1 VPLRASPWQPE
12 GSRVNLPQAAFAIVT
27 PTYPPDLERCRL
39 LVESLG
45 HCAPSIPHY
54 LIVDRRDAACFRPLA
69 SARTIIIDSEAVLEP
84 WFRRIP
90 TRHGYWFNF
99 RGFPVRGWMIQQ
111 MLKIG
116 IANLVSEP
124 VLVCCDSDVAFIRPF
139 GRDAIMVDG
148 RVGLLD
154 IDFADDRTRRWTA
167 VACKLL
173 GLDPARIAL
182 RAHVGNMICWRRET
196 MLALQARIET
206 ICGSSWQQAIARLPT
221 VSEYALYGTF
231 VRNVLGYEQ
240 SGHAP
245 SDRPLI
251 KPSWGT
257 DINGPG
263 ALDAFFADFSAG
275 EIGIMAHSKDAVDL
289 THLRRLL
296 AREWARSTA

>member
-1 VPLRASPWQPE
+1 VSPT
-12 GSRVNLPQAAFAIVT
+12 NDAFAILT

-45 HCAPSIPHY
+45 HCAPAVRHY
-54 LIVDRRDAACFRPLA
+54 LIVDRRDVACFRPLA
-69 SARTIIIDSEAVLEP
+69 SARTIIVESEAILEP
-84 WFRRIP
+84 SFRRIP

-99 RGFPVRGWMIQQ
+99 RGLPVRGWMLQQ

-116 IANLVSEP
+116 LANIVTEP
-124 VLVCCDSDVAFIRPF
+124 ILVCCDSDVAFIRPF
-139 GRDAIMVDG
+139 DHGAIAVDG
-148 RVGLLD
+148 RTGLLD
-154 IDFADDRTRRWTA
+154 INFIDDRTRQWTA

-173 GLDPARIAL
+173 GIDQARIEQ

-196 MLALQARIET
+196 MLALQARVET
-206 ICGSSWQQAIARLPT
+206 VCGMSWQQAIARLRT

-231 VRNVLGYEQ
+231 VRNVIGYEN

-251 KPSWGT
+251 KASWAT
-257 DINGPG
+257 DIASPR
-263 ALDAFFADFSAG
+263 ALDAFFADFGDS

-289 THLRRLL
+289 VHLRRLL
-296 AREWARSTA
+296 EREWSRSTA